1 MTEEQKKLVEENM
14 NLVYFTLSRYYP
26 WLLQDEDVRSVGMIG
41 LMIAAQNWEPSRGK
55 FSTFAVKV
63 IKREISNEWRKTQ
76 TKGRDEKT
84 NRYYECAQKAAQ
96 FVGREQNTNDIG
108 DLSIWNLLASPEDV
122 AKECEERI
130 DLQKALAKLTPRHVE
145 ILKLHYVEKMKLDDI
160 GKLYGM
166 SRQRAHEIICT
177 ANRHL
182 MHELGESYKE

>member
-63 IKREISNEWRKTQ
+63 IKREICNEWRKTQ
-76 TKGRDEKT
+76 TKGRDEKA
-84 NRYYECAQKAAQ
+84 NRYYKCAQ
-96 FVGREQNTNDIG
+96 FVGREQNTNDVG
-108 DLSIWNLLASPEDV
+108 GLSIWNLLASPEDV

-166 SRQRAHEIICT
+166 SRQRTHEIICT
-177 ANRHL
+177 AKRHL
-182 MHELGESYKE
+182 MHELGGAYKE

>member
-76 TKGRDEKT
+76 TKGRDEKA
-84 NRYYECAQKAAQ
+84 NRYYECAQKAAR

-108 DLSIWNLLASPEDV
+108 DLSIWNLLTSPEDV

-130 DLQKALAKLTPRHVE
+130 DLRKALAKLPPRHVE

-166 SRQRAHEIICT
+166 SRQRAHEVICT
-177 ANRHL
+177 AKRHL
-182 MHELGESYKE
+182 AHELGGAYKE

>member
-26 WLLQDEDVRSVGMIG
+26 WLLQDEDARSVGMIG
-41 LMIAAQNWEPSRGK
+41 LMIAAQNWDPSRGK

-96 FVGREQNTNDIG
+96 FVGREQNSNDIG

-166 SRQRAHEIICT
+166 SRQRAHEVICT
-177 ANRHL
+177 AKRHL
-182 MHELGESYKE
+182 VHELGESYKE

>member
-41 LMIAAQNWEPSRGK
+41 LMLAAQKWEPSRGK

-96 FVGREQNTNDIG
+96 FVGREQNTNDVG

-130 DLQKALAKLTPRHVE
+130 DLQKALAKLPPRHVE

-160 GKLYGM
+160 GELYGM

-177 ANRHL
+177 AKRHL
-182 MHELGESYKE
+182 LHELGESYKE

>member
-41 LMIAAQNWEPSRGK
+41 LMIAAQKWEPSRGK

-76 TKGRDEKT
+76 TKGRDEKA

-130 DLQKALAKLTPRHVE
+130 DLQNALAKLPPRHVE

-166 SRQRAHEIICT
+166 SRQRAHEVICT
-177 ANRHL
+177 AKRHL
-182 MHELGESYKE
+182 AHELGGAYKE